1 MHIEYEPLDALYRQL
16 WDGNPKDHD
25 FEQLRASMDRYG
37 YVAPPM
43 RDEGTGKLCAG
54 HGRVIELW
62 QRKEQGEPP
71 PERIL
76 VREGDGMWLVPVIRG
91 VRFKSEEEFR
101 AYVVTDNRL
110 SEAGG
115 WIDAKLAPLLQEQRE
130 SEAGLAGMG
139 YTDQQAQD
147 LIAEVERLS
156 AIAPGSGDVPPHE
169 EPTPPGEF
177 RAYDE
182 GQKKTVNCPK
192 CGFHVV
198 LDEK

>member
-1 MHIEYEPLDALYRQL
+1 MRIEYEPLDVLYQQL

-25 FEQLRASMDRYG
+25 FDQLRASMDRYG

-54 HGRVIELW
+54 HGRIIELW
-62 QRKEQGEPP
+62 QRKEQGLPP
-71 PERIL
+71 PERIHT
-76 VREGDGMWLVPVIRG
+76 REDGMWMVPIIRG
-91 VRFKSEEEFR
+91 VRFKSEAEFR

-115 WIDAKLAPLLQEQRE
+115 WIDAKLATILREQQE
-130 SEAGLAGMG
+130 SEKGLAGMG

-147 LIAEVERLS
+147 LIADVERLS
-156 AIAPGSGDVPPHE
+156 ALSGPADGGSGPPSS

-177 RAYDE
+177 RVYDE
-182 GQKKTVNCPK
+182 GQKKTVSCPK

-198 LDEK
+198 LDE